1 MEQIASWGSLTTI
14 EVYANNNGNNVRILG
29 DSGSSASSKSGE
41 PSYITDEVIADFQKI
56 PYVTG
61 VSPVLEMNV
70 LMRQGAYEAQYIRLT
85 GVSQSYL
92 KQLDLGEGR
101 IPGLRGNGNGLWK
114 WSFAEFYECK
124 NRKRL
129 LGHRRIAGC
138 GSDGKAGLCC
148 F

>member
-1 MEQIASWGSLTTI
+1 MSFPGS
-14 EVYANNNGNNVRILG
+14 
-29 DSGSSASSKSGE
+29 
-41 PSYITDEVIADFQKI
+41 

-70 LMRQGAYEAQYIRLT
+70 LMRQGAYEAQYISLT

-92 KQLDLGEGR
+92 KQLNLGEGR
-101 IPGLRGNGNGLWK
+101 IPAPGKMGMVFGNGVLQRFTK
-114 WSFAEFYECK
+114 RE

-129 LGHRRIAGC
+129 LGLRENAGC
-138 GSDGKAGLCC
+138 GSYGKADLCG